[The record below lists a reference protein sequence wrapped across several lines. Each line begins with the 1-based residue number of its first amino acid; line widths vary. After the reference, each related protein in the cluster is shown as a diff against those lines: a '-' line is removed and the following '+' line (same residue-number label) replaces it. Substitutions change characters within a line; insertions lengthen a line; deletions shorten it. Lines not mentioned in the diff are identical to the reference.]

1 MKKNELKNG
10 RFRIIIFSYLIVLLS
25 VTIFLIAIFSK
36 NRTISYL
43 LSLIFFVVLAIL
55 IFIQGIIV
63 NKKDNYIKNINLY
76 IGLYFILLFNLTF
89 FLKRSTVDIFNLEKM
104 QESINLIP
112 FKTISSFIN
121 NDLNSLTLYNLLGNL
136 TAFVPLSFLLLL
148 KDEKYKKL
156 KNQLTFLFVAIFI
169 VEVLQLLLGVGV
181 FDIDDIILN
190 IGGCLLFVMITS
202 KLITKI
208 KFIFYSDFK
217 MSKTI
222 KYILL
227 GIVLL
232 AIILFDIFFLLILW
246 H

>member
-10 RFRIIIFSYLIVLLS
+10 RSRIIIFSYLIVLLS
-25 VTIFLIAIFSK
+25 VTIFLIAIFIK
-36 NRTISYL
+36 NRTNSYL

-76 IGLYFILLFNLTF
+76 ICLYFILLFNLTF
-89 FLKRSTVDIFNLEKM
+89 FLKRSTVDIINLEKM
-104 QESINLIP
+104 QKSINLIP

-136 TAFVPLSFLLLL
+136 TAFVPLSLLLLL

-156 KNQLTFLFVAIFI
+156 KNQLTFLFVAVFI

-202 KLITKI
+202 KLIAKI
-208 KFIFYSDFK
+208 RFIFYSDFK

-222 KYILL
+222 KYILF
-227 GIVLL
+227 GFVLL